1 MESALRNIYEGLIDT
16 DSEIEPN
23 LFKITWDKINSA
35 IDMAFADQGYSNPDI
50 DFIYELKH
58 NAGVFAAFK
67 THVQQNELVEQL
79 LDENGELKSFAKFK
93 EDTGPWTAKELRYLE
108 TEYDT
113 ATLRARNA
121 AKWKEF
127 ERDAD
132 LYPNLK
138 WLPSTSAE
146 RRELHILF
154 YNLILPLTDP
164 FWQEHFPGDLWNCK
178 CGITNTDEAVTEIPD
193 IGKGI
198 KPDPGLDNNPG
209 TSGMLFT
216 GSHPY
221 FKGRKEL
228 LPLAV
233 QNANR
238 ALIDKAVAVMNKWK
252 LTLPEHNGKTFINNK
267 LKTGKIKVLRRIV
280 RDVKDHDT
288 DPFVLLSLRNMEARI
303 NDWKYIGWK
312 QNDIFPKDHAKAGQ
326 IKHPEADFFMYY
338 RTEIHGRT
346 MYINV
351 KMHKHYKC
359 ETLYCIT
366 DYLPDGIKKG
376 MP

>member
-1 MESALRNIYEGLIDT
+1 MEAALRNIYEGMIDPET
-16 DSEIEPN
+16 DIEPN
-23 LFKITWDKINSA
+23 LFKLTWDKINSA
-35 IDMAFADQGYSNPDI
+35 IDTAFTNQEYSNPDL

-67 THVQQNELVEQL
+67 THKQQNELVEQL
-79 LDENGELKSFAKFK
+79 IGDDGQPKSFAKFK

-146 RRELHILF
+146 RREMHVLF
-154 YNLILPLTDP
+154 YNMVLPIIDP
-164 FWQEHFPGDLWNCK
+164 FWLDHYPGDLWNCK
-178 CGITNTDEAVTEIPD
+178 CGITNTDEPVTEIPD

-198 KPDPGLDNNPG
+198 KPDPGLDKNPG

-221 FKGRKEL
+221 IKGKKKL

-233 QNANR
+233 KQSNKVLLKK
-238 ALIDKAVAVMNKWK
+238 ALEVMNRWK
-252 LTLPEHNGKTFINNK
+252 LTIDPYKGKPLFSNT
-267 LKTGKIKVLRRIV
+267 LQTGKLILLRNAV
-280 RDVKDHDT
+280 RQTRAHNY
-288 DPFVLLSLRNMEARI
+288 DPFVLISLRNMEERAKQWR
-303 NDWKYIGWK
+303 YIGWAETL
-312 QNDIFPKDHAKAGQ
+312 PG
-326 IKHPEADFFMYY
+326 KHGEAAFWTYY
-338 RTEIHGRT
+338 EAEIHGQTRI
-346 MYINV
+346 INV
-351 KMHKHYKC
+351 RYDKNYKS
-359 ETLYCIT
+359 EVFYSISDKL
-366 DYLPDGIKKG
+366 DKRMKIKKG
-376 MP
+376 EFPHKKTKA